1 MELAKITARG
11 QTTIPKSI
19 RESANLAEGD
29 VIAFEIEG
37 DHLLVYKVLS
47 GRDDYLEGI
56 SKGLSE
62 WNSPEDEEAW
72 REL

>member
-1 MELAKITARG
+1 MEFSKITSRG

-19 RESANLAEGD
+19 RESAGLAEGD
-29 VIAFEIEG
+29 VIAFEIKG
-37 DHLLVYKVLS
+37 DHLLVYKVIS
-47 GRDDYLEGI
+47 GRDDYLAGF

>member
-1 MELAKITARG
+1 MELAKITSRG

-19 RESANLAEGD
+19 RESANLVEGD

-37 DHLLVYKVLS
+37 DHLLVYKVIS
-47 GRDDYLEGI
+47 GRDDYLEGL

-62 WNSPEDEEAW
+62 WSSPEDEEAW